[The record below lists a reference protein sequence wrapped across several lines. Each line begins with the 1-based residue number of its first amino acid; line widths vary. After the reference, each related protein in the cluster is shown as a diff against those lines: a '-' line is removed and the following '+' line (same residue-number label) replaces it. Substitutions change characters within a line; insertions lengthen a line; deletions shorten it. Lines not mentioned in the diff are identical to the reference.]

1 MSTRHGR
8 IGRAIAIFV
17 GLIALVGGT
26 SPASSARASGTPDV
40 AKELQLAV
48 EHYVGNHPTVPGAV
62 LRVEAPQIGVSW
74 EGASGRFVFG
84 EHRPLEPSDAFRTA
98 SVTKTFTAAAV
109 LRLSE
114 QGEVALGDPIA
125 TYLPHK
131 LVRRIAVIAHR
142 SYGRLMTIRQLL
154 NHTSGVYDYATDP
167 SWRDEVL
174 ADPQRTWR
182 PRELVQVAIR
192 GGDPY
197 FSPGRGF
204 HYSDTGYVL
213 LGLIV
218 RRVTGLPLAAAYRE
232 LLPISELGLDDT
244 YLEGRELAPSGS
256 NERAHQYIDEIDTTA
271 WNPSFDNFGGGGLVS
286 TAADLDVFMRA
297 LFEGRVFTR
306 PKTLD
311 AMLRVSRHANYAL
324 GLFRDR
330 EVDRRAWNHTG
341 FFGSFM
347 YFVPSLDLSFAG
359 SVNQANAPSAG
370 LVRSVIRI
378 VDEAEGG
385 R

>member
-1 MSTRHGR
+1 MNARHGR
-8 IGRAIAIFV
+8 IARALAIIL
-17 GLIALVGGT
+17 GLVALVGGT
-26 SPASSARASGTPDV
+26 SPASSAHASSTPDV
-40 AKELQLAV
+40 AQELQLAL
-48 EHYVGNHPTVPGAV
+48 ERYVANHPTVPGAV
-62 LRVEAPQIGVSW
+62 LRVEAPQIGLSW
-74 EGASGRFVFG
+74 EDARGRFAFG
-84 EHRPLEPSDAFRTA
+84 EDRPLEPSDAFRTA

-114 QGEVALGDPIA
+114 QGDLALGDPIA
-125 TYLPHK
+125 AYLPNK
-131 LVRRIAVIAHR
+131 LVRRIAVIDHR
-142 SYGRLMTIRQLL
+142 SYGRLITIRQLL
-154 NHTSGVYDYATDP
+154 NHTSGVYDYAIDP
-167 SWRDEVL
+167 GWRDEVL
-174 ADPQRTWR
+174 ADPHRTWR
-182 PRELVQVAIR
+182 PRELVHVAIR

-197 FSPGRGF
+197 FRPGRGF

-218 RRVTGLPLAAAYRE
+218 RRITGLPLAGAYRE

-244 YLEGRELAPSGS
+244 YLEGREPAPAGS
-256 NERAHQYIDEIDTTA
+256 NERAHQYIDEIDTTQ

-286 TAADLDVFMRA
+286 TAADLDIFMRA
-297 LFEGRVFTR
+297 LFEGRVLTG
-306 PKTLD
+306 PKALD

-324 GLFRDR
+324 GLFRDH

-359 SVNQANAPSAG
+359 SVNQANAPSVG

-378 VDEAEGG
+378 VDDAEAG